1 MATRPPSPR
10 SARGKLGEAADG
22 LRPMLASVGASLP
35 TGKDWVFEPKYDGIR
50 VLGAAFGDAALLLS
64 RNGLEKTKQFPEIA
78 EALAAVARRS
88 GGLIVDGE
96 IVALDGGAPARFQ
109 RLQGRMHVT
118 DTRAIA
124 SHRTESPAA
133 LIVFDLLM
141 AGEKPLVTEA
151 WTARRKRLESVLEG
165 APEPLRISE
174 VRTDGNRMLE
184 EARRAGWEGIM
195 AKRVDAAYKAGV
207 RTKDWLKLKIE
218 QRQEFVVGG
227 YTEPRNSR
235 SHFGAILLGYHD
247 GDGNLIYAGHTGGG
261 FSNATLGEMYKRL
274 KPIGVAKSPFTTT
287 PKTNERAHWV
297 RPEVVVEVKFNE
309 WTAGGHLRQPIFVGV
324 RDDKD
329 ASDVVREP
337 VSRVAEGEVATRKR
351 AASTVSSRAKSK
363 KQIPRR
369 GTAQDDDT
377 AKKQIPRRKAAQD
390 DPTEKARKQ
399 IRRRVTRDDVLAQL
413 DAIEN
418 DGGKGTLEL
427 DTGPIDI
434 TNMGKVF
441 YPDSGHTKGDLLRYY
456 ATVAPYILP
465 AIADRPLVLRR
476 FPNGIKG
483 MAFYQQ
489 KAPDET
495 PASVRVESVS
505 DEGITTQ
512 RRLIGGDLAT
522 LMYIVQL
529 GAVSVDPWHSRVQSI
544 EHADYSIID
553 LDPGP
558 KATFER
564 VIQVA
569 LWVKEV
575 LDELGLRAVPKTS
588 GASGMHIVLPLGPKV
603 PNDSARMVAEL
614 VATTVADRHP
624 KEATVTR
631 AVKARA
637 ATAVYV
643 DYLQN
648 IRGKTVAGVYSA
660 RASKGATISAPLEW
674 KEIKPGLKPSQ
685 FTIDNI
691 EARLKK
697 VGDLWAKGMKKPN
710 DLKKL
715 GKR

>member
-1 MATRPPSPR
+1 MASRRPSI
-10 SARGKLGEAADG
+10 AAAAEG
-22 LRPMLASVGASLP
+22 LRPMLASVGAGIP
-35 TGKDWVFEPKYDGIR
+35 AGKEWIFEPKYDGIR
-50 VLGAAFGDAALLLS
+50 VLGAAYGDAAVLFS

-78 EALAAVARRS
+78 EALARVARKRK
-88 GGLIVDGE
+88 GGLILDGE
-96 IVALDGGAPARFQ
+96 IVALDDGAPARFQ
-109 RLQGRMHVT
+109 NLQGRMHVT
-118 DTRAIA
+118 DSTAIA
-124 SHRTESPAA
+124 SHRADSPAA
-133 LIVFDLLM
+133 LVVFDVLM
-141 AGEKPLVTEA
+141 DGESALVNEP
-151 WTARRKRLESVLEG
+151 WTARRKRLEAILKA
-165 APEPLRISE
+165 APDALRVSE
-174 VRTDGNRMLE
+174 VRGDGDRMLA
-184 EARRAGWEGIM
+184 EARREGWEGIM
-195 AKRVDAAYKAGV
+195 AKRADAPYRPGE

-227 YTEPRNSR
+227 FTEPRTSR
-235 SHFGAILLGYHD
+235 SHFAAILLGYYDAD
-247 GDGNLIYAGHTGGG
+247 GRLVYAGHTGGG
-261 FSNATLGEMYKRL
+261 FSNRTLGEMYKRL
-274 KPIGVAKSPFTTT
+274 APLETAKSPFTTT

-297 RPEVVVEVKFNE
+297 KPRVVVEVKFNE

-329 ASDVVREP
+329 AGDVVREP
-337 VSRVAEGEVATRKR
+337 VSKVAEGGMAGRKKAGGR
-351 AASTVSSRAKSK
+351 ANVRAKVRAKGRASVRATGRGASRGK
-363 KQIPRR
+363 KIE
-369 GTAQDDDT
+369 D
-377 AKKQIPRRKAAQD
+377 I
-390 DPTEKARKQ
+390 
-399 IRRRVTRDDVLAQL
+399 LAQL
-413 DAIEN
+413 DEIEAE
-418 DGGKGTLEL
+418 GGKGTLEL

-434 TNMGKVF
+434 TNTGKVF

-465 AIADRPLVLRR
+465 AIEDRPLVLRR

-495 PASVRVESVS
+495 PKAVRVEKVS

-522 LMYIVQL
+522 LLYIVQL

-558 KATFER
+558 KASFER

-569 LWVKEV
+569 RWVKEV
-575 LDELGLRAVPKTS
+575 LDELGLHAVPKTS
-588 GASGMHIVLPLGPKV
+588 GASGMHIVMPLGPKV

-624 KEATVTR
+624 REATITR
-631 AVKARA
+631 AVKARG
-637 ATAVYV
+637 ATQVYV

-660 RASKGATISAPLEW
+660 RASKGATISMPLDW
-674 KEIKPGLKPSQ
+674 KEVKPGLKPSD
-685 FTIDNI
+685 FTIDNV

-710 DLKKL
+710 DLRKL

>member
-1 MATRPPSPR
+1 
-10 SARGKLGEAADG
+10 
-22 LRPMLASVGASLP
+22 MLASVGASIP
-35 TGKDWVFEPKYDGIR
+35 SGDEWIFEPKYDGIR
-50 VLGAAFGDAALLLS
+50 VLGAAYGDAAVLFS

-78 EALAAVARRS
+78 EALAKIAKKRK
-88 GGLIVDGE
+88 GGLILDGE
-96 IVALDGGAPARFQ
+96 IVALDDGAPARFQ
-109 RLQGRMHVT
+109 NLQGRMHVT
-118 DTRAIA
+118 DSTAIA
-124 SHRTESPAA
+124 SHRADSPAA

-141 AGEKPLVTEA
+141 DGEKALVNEP
-151 WTARRKRLESVLEG
+151 WTARRKRLEAILKG
-165 APEPLRISE
+165 APATLRISE
-174 VRTDGNRMLE
+174 VRADGDRMLA
-184 EARRAGWEGIM
+184 EARREGWEGIM
-195 AKRVDAAYKAGV
+195 AKRADAPYRPGA

-227 YTEPRNSR
+227 FTEPRNSR

-247 GDGNLIYAGHTGGG
+247 ADGRLVYAGHTGGG
-261 FSNATLGEMYKRL
+261 FSNRTLGEMYKRL
-274 KPIGVAKSPFTTT
+274 EPLETAKSPFTTT

-297 RPEVVVEVKFNE
+297 EPRIVVEVKFNE

-324 RDDKD
+324 RDDKS
-329 ASDVVREP
+329 AAEVVREP
-337 VSRVAEGEVATRKR
+337 VSKVTEGEVKKRVEGGGRRTEGGGRRNGARKKVASP
-351 AASTVSSRAKSK
+351 AA
-363 KQIPRR
+363 
-369 GTAQDDDT
+369 
-377 AKKQIPRRKAAQD
+377 RKAAS
-390 DPTEKARKQ
+390 RKKSP
-399 IRRRVTRDDVLAQL
+399 RGNRDVLAQL
-413 DAIEN
+413 DEIEAQ
-418 DGGKGTLEL
+418 GGKGTLEL

-456 ATVAPYILP
+456 ATVGPCLLP
-465 AIADRPLVLRR
+465 AIEDRPLVLKR

-495 PASVRVESVS
+495 PKSVRVEEVS
-505 DEGITTQ
+505 DEGISTQ

-522 LMYIVQL
+522 LLYIVQL

-544 EHADYSIID
+544 EYADYSIID

-558 KATFER
+558 KANFER

-569 LWVKEV
+569 RWVKEV
-575 LDELGLRAVPKTS
+575 LDELGLHAVPKTS
-588 GASGMHIVLPLGPKV
+588 GASGIHIVMPLGPKV

-614 VATTVADRHP
+614 VATTVAERHP
-624 KEATVTR
+624 KEATITR
-631 AVKARA
+631 AVKARGA
-637 ATAVYV
+637 SQVYV

-660 RASKGATISAPLEW
+660 RASKGATISMPLDW
-674 KEIKPGLKPSQ
+674 KEVKPGLKPSD
-685 FTIDNI
+685 FTIDNV